1 MAAVAEAQLK
11 PGMPSSLPALEG
23 TMGLSRCAL
32 VALRRAA
39 LLVELP
45 EVTAVAPAAAA
56 AAVVEALRALCRV
69 LAPVRTGV
77 LSSVMP
83 AMGFP

>member
-1 MAAVAEAQLK
+1 
-11 PGMPSSLPALEG
+11 
-23 TMGLSRCAL
+23 MGLSRCAL

-45 EVTAVAPAAAA
+45 EVTAVAPA